1 MRNLDWMFW
10 LLSGAHR
17 QDCCHKM
24 HTTTKSRGGGSG
36 RAEEKRDYGYSQF
49 SLGIP
54 AASSDEHLFWEE
66 LLPVEH
72 LAYEH

>member
-10 LLSGAHR
+10 LLCGAHS
-17 QDCCHKM
+17 HKM
-24 HTTTKSRGGGSG
+24 HTKSRGGGSR